1 MLQRP
6 IPSGSLSAR
15 RGPLA
20 RVAPA
25 AFVAAC
31 LALGTPSG
39 VVGQSQDRAPAPVRL
54 AAGDVE
60 QRAREARQTIPAQ
73 LAEGFELT
81 LWAPT
86 EFVTDSIGL
95 DIDRDGTVYV
105 VGSARSGM
113 PMDIREHPDWV
124 PEVHTLRTVEDLRQF
139 FRRHLAPERSARN
152 TWLPDRNADGS
163 HDWRDLTT
171 YKERIYRIRDT
182 DGDGRADESLVV
194 FEGFNEDVASD
205 IAGGV
210 LAHQGALYVTAAPDL
225 WRLRDTNGDGV
236 MDEKTSLSH
245 GYSIHPAY
253 GGHDMSGVMAGPDG
267 RLYWKVGDIGLNVV
281 DQTGRRWEYPN
292 QGAILRSNFD
302 GSGFEV
308 FATGLRN
315 TQEFD
320 FDDYGNMISV
330 DNDGDH
336 KGESERVVY
345 ITYGSDAGWRS
356 TWQYGKYTD
365 TANNRYNVWMDEGMY
380 RPHFE
385 GQAAYI
391 VPPVA
396 SYHSG
401 PSGFVYNPGA
411 ALDERWRGH
420 FFVTSYTGS
429 AATARVYAFRLVE
442 AGAGFSLASDTE
454 VMRGVLAPGMKVG
467 ADGALYLSDWMRGW
481 EATGEGRIW
490 KLDTPAT
497 AESPLRAEVRA
508 LIQADLTTRDATA
521 LQALLSH
528 VDRRI
533 RQRAQFEL
541 ARRSDA
547 AGLEAA
553 ARAGAPQLA
562 RVHALWGLA
571 QIARARPADAVRLT
585 PFLRDADAEIRAQ
598 AARLTGDGRHA
609 GAADALV
616 PLLADPASRV
626 RFFAAEA
633 LGRLRHRPAVPAIV
647 AMLAANDD
655 RDVYLRHAGS
665 LALASIGDAAA
676 VTSLSGHPSRA
687 VRLAAVVALRRM
699 RDPGLARFLQ
709 DQDELVVTEA
719 ARAINDEGGV
729 TAALPPLGALLD
741 QARFTGE
748 PLVRRVLNAN
758 LRVGTAEA
766 ARRVGAFAAR
776 PAAPPLLRVEA
787 IEVLG
792 VWAAPSPLDRV
803 DGAQLAPPG
812 PRNAEA
818 ARAAVLTLVELLPAG
833 VTPASLKSAIIDAVA
848 RLGIAAA
855 TPALLARLE
864 HDTTPAVR
872 VGALRA
878 LQALGASEIQRLLPG
893 ALTDADASVRMAA
906 IGAIGSLPLSD
917 TEKAD
922 FLMSVVGKA
931 SIGEQ
936 QSALQ
941 ALGALKTAAAADRMA
956 RLLDQAAAGTLAP
969 EIQLDVFDAARA
981 AGAASLVARL
991 DGLGVGRA
999 LESLAMTFP
1008 TALTRGGNVNRGRQL
1023 AQQHPAAQC
1032 VRCHTIGKQ
1041 VSAVGPPLDGIASRL
1056 DRTDLLEALVSPSAR
1071 IAPGFGAV
1079 AVTLRNGQRVE
1090 GVLHEETETMV
1101 TVEDGANVRHR
1112 LEKSA
1117 IASRTNLPSAMPPM
1131 GSLLTPVEIRDV
1143 IEYLGTLK

>member
-1 MLQRP
+1 
-6 IPSGSLSAR
+6 
-15 RGPLA
+15 LA
-20 RVAPA
+20 
-25 AFVAAC
+25 
-31 LALGTPSG
+31 PSG
-39 VVGQSQDRAPAPVRL
+39 VIGQGQSATLAPVRL
-54 AAGDVE
+54 SAAAVE

-73 LAEGFELT
+73 LTEGFELT

-86 EFVTDSIGL
+86 EFVTDPIGL

-113 PMDIREHPDWV
+113 PMDIRKHPDWV

-163 HDWRDLTT
+163 HDWRDLAT
-171 YKERIYRIRDT
+171 YKERLYRIRDT

-194 FEGFNEDVASD
+194 FEGFHEDVASD

-253 GGHDMSGVMAGPDG
+253 GGHDMSGVMVGPDG

-292 QGAILRSNFD
+292 QGAILRSNVD

-320 FDDYGNMISV
+320 FDDYGNLISV

-365 TANNRYNVWMDEGMY
+365 TANNRYNVWMDEGLY
-380 RPHFE
+380 RPRFE

-396 SYHSG
+396 SYHAG

-429 AATARVYAFRLVE
+429 AATARVYAFRLEE

-467 ADGALYLSDWMRGW
+467 PDGALYLSDWMRGW
-481 EATGEGRIW
+481 DATGEGRIW
-490 KLDTPAT
+490 KLDTPA
-497 AESPLRAEVRA
+497 AAQSPLRAEVRA
-508 LIQADLTTRDATA
+508 LIQTDLTTRDATD
-521 LQALLSH
+521 LRTLLNH

-533 RQRAQFEL
+533 RQKAQFEL
-541 ARRSDA
+541 ARRNDA

-553 ARAGAPQLA
+553 ARAGRPRLA

-571 QIARARPADAVRLT
+571 DIARARPADAARLT
-585 PFLRDADAEIRAQ
+585 PFLNDTDAEIRAQ
-598 AARLTGDGRHA
+598 AARLIGDGRHP
-609 GAADALV
+609 GAADALI
-616 PLLADPASRV
+616 PLLGDAAMRT

-665 LALASIGDAAA
+665 LALASMGDAAA
-676 VTSLSGHPSRA
+676 LTSLSSHPSRA

-699 RDPGLARFLQ
+699 RDGGLARFLQ

-729 TAALPPLGALLD
+729 TAAVPSLATLLD
-741 QARFTGE
+741 EARFTGE

-776 PAAPPLLRVEA
+776 AGAPAALR
-787 IEVLG
+787 IESIAVLG

-812 PRNAEA
+812 PRDAEA
-818 ARAAVLTLVELLPAG
+818 ARAAVLALVNLLAADNSSGP
-833 VTPASLKSAIIDAVA
+833 LKSAIIDAVA
-848 RLGIAAA
+848 RLEIKAA

-864 HDTTPAVR
+864 HDATPAVR
-872 VGALRA
+872 AAALRA

-893 ALTDADASVRMAA
+893 ALADADASVRMAA
-906 IGAIGSLPLSD
+906 IGAMGSLPLSD
-917 TEKAD
+917 AEKAD
-922 FLMSVVGKA
+922 YLLSVVDTA
-931 SIGEQ
+931 SLGEQ

-941 ALGALKTAAAADRMA
+941 ALGALKTTAAAERIG
-956 RLLDQAAAGTLAP
+956 RLLDQVAANTLQP
-969 EIQLDVFDAARA
+969 EVHLDVFDAARA
-981 AGAASLVARL
+981 NGAAPLMARL

-999 LESLAMTFP
+999 LENLAVTFP

-1032 VRCHTIGKQ
+1032 VRCHTIGPQ
-1041 VSAVGPPLDGIASRL
+1041 VSTVGPPLDGIASRL
-1056 DRTDLLEALVSPSAR
+1056 TGAELVEALLNPSAR
-1071 IAPGFGAV
+1071 IAPGFGTV
-1079 AVTLRNGQRVE
+1079 AVTLRNGRRIE
-1090 GVLHEETETMV
+1090 GVLHQETDTMV

-1112 LEKSA
+1112 LEKA
-1117 IASRTNLPSAMPPM
+1117 DIASRTNLPSAMPPM
-1131 GSLLTPVEIRDV
+1131 GAILAPVEIRDV
-1143 IEYLGTLK
+1143 LEYLGTLK